1 MFALT
6 PRRMRTPALLPRMET
21 PLAWMPEEFTNL
33 FNRFFPTLPLVETA
47 EWPYRW
53 NLTMEELEKEFL
65 VRVELPGF
73 APEEVKVELLGE
85 RLLIEAEHKEPAE
98 KPEAERAY
106 THVKRELTLPP
117 EIEPEKVEA
126 VFRNGVLEVHVPRKP
141 EAVGRRI
148 EVKT

>member
-6 PRRMRTPALLPRMET
+6 PRKMRTPALLPRLET
-21 PLAWMPEEFTNL
+21 PPAWMPEEFTNL
-33 FNRFFPTLPLVETA
+33 LNRFFTNWPVLEAP

-53 NLTMEELEKEFL
+53 NLTMEELEKEL
-65 VRVELPGF
+65 VVRVELPGF

-85 RLLIEAEHKEPAE
+85 RLVIEAEHKEPAE
-98 KPEAERAY
+98 KPEAEREY
-106 THVKRELTLPP
+106 RHVRREVTLPP
-117 EIEPEKVEA
+117 EIELEKVEA

-141 EAVGRRI
+141 EVAGRRI